1 MPNQKTLAAVQ
12 VEKTYIWTALYGEH
26 FVETKK
32 VGATKVRGDW
42 AVHGDDP
49 FIETYTVTHVP
60 SGMALITRMP
70 LVTALD
76 ILEKLP
82 LRPSGYPTQIPKT
95 MDEARRMLDSNSK
108 QPDSKRIIEIV
119 REARGIKVPV

>member
-1 MPNQKTLAAVQ
+1 MPSKKALTAVNSR
-12 VEKTYIWTALYGEH
+12 KTYIWTALYGEH

-32 VGATKVRGDW
+32 VGAIKVRGDW
-42 AVHGDDP
+42 AVHCDDP
-49 FIETYTVTHVP
+49 LVESYTVTHVP
-60 SGMALITRMP
+60 SGMALITRMS
-70 LVTALD
+70 LVAALD

-82 LRPSGYPTQIPKT
+82 LRPSGYPTEIPKT

-119 REARGIKVPV
+119 REARGIMLV